1 MLLSALVVTVVGWF
15 LLQQTRDG
23 LVDARV
29 DRVLAEA
36 ANETEDARAR
46 LAAVP
51 GANDEASLQLR
62 QLIEPIIARGAS
74 RGFEVVVNGP
84 LGDEPTVLAASG
96 PRYSPGLDLDSVPD
110 ELIDQLDEGESSA
123 WTFTEVSY
131 LAESGQTGRGSWWGR
146 VGKCVVI

>member
-1 MLLSALVVTVVGWF
+1 MRFGRIADAITRGLTFWRRSIQARVVMSTMLLSALVVTVVGWF

-51 GANDEASLQLR
+51 GANAEASLKLPP
-62 QLIEPIIARGAS
+62 LIA
-74 RGFEVVVNGP
+74 
-84 LGDEPTVLAASG
+84 
-96 PRYSPGLDLDSVPD
+96 
-110 ELIDQLDEGESSA
+110 
-123 WTFTEVSY
+123 
-131 LAESGQTGRGSWWGR
+131 TGRATVRERGCEEG
-146 VGKCVVI
+146 

>member
-1 MLLSALVVTVVGWF
+1 MRFGRIADAITRGLTFWRRSIQARVVMSTMLLSALVVTVVGWF

-51 GANDEASLQLR
+51 GANDERS
-62 QLIEPIIARGAS
+62 
-74 RGFEVVVNGP
+74 
-84 LGDEPTVLAASG
+84 DE
-96 PRYSPGLDLDSVPD
+96 
-110 ELIDQLDEGESSA
+110 
-123 WTFTEVSY
+123 
-131 LAESGQTGRGSWWGR
+131 GR
-146 VGKCVVI
+146 VGTECVSKGRSRWSQKHLKTKKHHTRNTSSISIDETQGI